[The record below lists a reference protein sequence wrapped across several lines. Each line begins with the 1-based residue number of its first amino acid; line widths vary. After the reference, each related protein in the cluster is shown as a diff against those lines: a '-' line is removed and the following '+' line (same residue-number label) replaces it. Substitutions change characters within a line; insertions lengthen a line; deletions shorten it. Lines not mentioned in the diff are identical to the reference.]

1 MDGCDA
7 ALMTAVLEPR
17 NLVGRLV
24 RLEPLGD
31 AHVEGLVS
39 AAAEDR
45 GTYGYTTVP
54 LGRDAMVDFVRASLA
69 ARAVGE
75 ELPFAQVRVV
85 DGRTLGVTRFLSLR
99 HRPGEA
105 LPYAVE
111 IGGTWLAAS
120 AQRSGIN
127 AEAKLLLLCEA
138 FDVWNVGRV
147 DFKTDVRNDRSR
159 AAILGLGA
167 KFEGILRNWQP
178 SQVPGEEN
186 VLRDS
191 AMYSIVG
198 AEWPAVRRDIAARLR

>member
-1 MDGCDA
+1 MTV
-7 ALMTAVLEPR
+7 ALEGR
-17 NLVGRLV
+17 DLVGGLV

-31 AHVEGLVS
+31 AHVEDLVR

-54 LGRDAMVDFVRASLA
+54 LGRAAMAESVRALLA
-69 ARAVGE
+69 VCAAGE
-75 ELPFAQVRVV
+75 ELPFAQVRVA
-85 DGRTLGVTRFLSLR
+85 DGCAVGVTRFLNVR
-99 HRPGEA
+99 HRPGQA

-127 AEAKLLLLCEA
+127 AEAKLLLLGEA
-138 FDVWNVGRV
+138 FDAWNVGRV
-147 DFKTDVRNDRSR
+147 DFKTDARNDRSR

-167 KFEGILRNWQP
+167 RFEGILRNWQP
-178 SQVPGEEN
+178 SQVPREDN
-186 VLRDS
+186 ALRDS

-198 AEWPAVRRDIAARLR
+198 SEWPAIRREIAARLR